1 MILNCLITG
10 VGGQGTVLMSRL
22 IGGAAIKAG
31 LEVRGAETIGMAQR
45 GGSVVSHLRLGDG
58 GIYSPLIAPAE
69 ADIIIAFESAEA
81 VRVLPFLAP
90 SGSMI
95 VLNRGIPPVT
105 SALSDKKY
113 DPAEMIAYL
122 KNTVVV
128 PGRLTVLDSGELIRR
143 CGNSRVLNVALLG
156 AALAKGLFPFNADHI
171 AALIKERLAP
181 QFVEMNLKALET
193 GLGSLYHALGAPG
206 PVGAVMVKVSP
217 TGSST

>member
-45 GGSVVSHLRLGDG
+45 GGSVVSHLRMGEG
-58 GIYSPLIAPAE
+58 ANGIHSPLIAPAE
-69 ADIIIAFESAEA
+69 ADIIIAFEPAEA

-105 SALSDKKY
+105 SALGDKKY
-113 DPAEMIAYL
+113 NPNEMIVYL
-122 KNTVVV
+122 KKTVAA
-128 PGRLTVLDSGELIRR
+128 RLTVIDGEELIAR
-143 CGNSRVLNVALLG
+143 CGNPRVINVALLG
-156 AALAKGLFPFNADHI
+156 AALAKGLFPFNADDI

-181 QFVEMNLKALET
+181 KFVEINLNALET
-193 GLGSLYHALGAPG
+193 GRTLPW
-206 PVGAVMVKVSP
+206 K
-217 TGSST
+217 

>member
-45 GGSVVSHLRLGDG
+45 GGSVVSHLRMGDDAN
-58 GIYSPLIAPAE
+58 GIYSPLIAPAA
-69 ADIIIAFESAEA
+69 ADIIIAFEPAEA

-90 SGSMI
+90 SGGMI

-122 KNTVVV
+122 EAVGLDND
-128 PGRLTVLDSGELIRR
+128 PGRLTVIDGLELIAR
-143 CGNSRVLNVALLG
+143 CGNPRVINVALLG
-156 AALAKGLFPFNADHI
+156 AALAKGLFPFNADDI

-181 QFVEMNLKALET
+181 RFVEINLNALET
-193 GLGSLYHALGAPG
+193 GRTLPW
-206 PVGAVMVKVSP
+206 K
-217 TGSST
+217 

>member
-22 IGGAAIKAG
+22 IGGAAINKG

-45 GGSVVSHLRLGDG
+45 GGSVVSHLRMGDNVTDG
-58 GIYSPLIAPAE
+58 GVHSPLIAPAE
-69 ADIIIAFESAEA
+69 ADIIIAFEPAEA

-95 VLNRGIPPVT
+95 VLDRGIPPVT

-122 KNTVVV
+122 GKTV
-128 PGRLTVLDSGELIRR
+128 GTGGKKSGGSLTVIDGDELIAR
-143 CGNSRVLNVALLG
+143 CGNPRVLNVALLG
-156 AALAKGLFPFNADHI
+156 AALAKGLFPFNREDIVAV
-171 AALIKERLAP
+171 IKARMAEK
-181 QFVEMNLKALET
+181 FVEMNEKALEI
-193 GLGSLYHALGAPG
+193 GGEML
-206 PVGAVMVKVSP
+206 
-217 TGSST
+217 

>member
-22 IGGAAIKAG
+22 IGGAAIKTG
-31 LEVRGAETIGMAQR
+31 LEVRGTETIGMAQR
-45 GGSVVSHLRLGDG
+45 GGSVVSHLRIGDG

-95 VLNRGIPPVT
+95 VLNRAIPPVT
-105 SALSDKKY
+105 SALSGKKY

-122 KNTVVV
+122 KNIVAV
-128 PGRLTVLDSGELIRR
+128 PGRLTVIDGEELITG
-143 CGNSRVLNVALLG
+143 CGNPRALNVALLG
-156 AALAKGLFPFNADHI
+156 AAIAKGVFPFNADDI
-171 AALIKERLAP
+171 AAVIKERIAP
-181 QFVEMNLKALET
+181 KFVEMNLKALEIGKT
-193 GLGSLYHALGAPG
+193 LLE
-206 PVGAVMVKVSP
+206 
-217 TGSST
+217 

>member
-45 GGSVVSHLRLGDG
+45 GGSVVSHLRMGDG
-58 GIYSPLIAPAE
+58 ANGIHSPLIAPAE

-81 VRVLPFLAP
+81 VRVLPFLSP

-113 DPAEMIAYL
+113 DPAEMIIYL
-122 KNTVVV
+122 KNTFAASD
-128 PGRLTVLDSGELIRR
+128 PGRLTVIDSEELLRR
-143 CGNSRVLNVALLG
+143 CGNPRVLNVALLG
-156 AALAKGLFPFNADHI
+156 AALAGGIFPFNADDI

-181 QFVEMNLKALET
+181 KFVEINLKALEI
-193 GLGSLYHALGAPG
+193 GGAMLSLP
-206 PVGAVMVKVSP
+206 
-217 TGSST
+217 